1 MTDVD
6 VICRQISKTLN
17 EDFSF
22 VKNVV
27 TSQFLFIA
35 NVMKDDDDTKD
46 ILINKLVRFKL
57 KDRFKKNKE
66 RDYSPYEKDS

>member
-27 TSQFLFIA
+27 TSQFLFIT

-66 RDYSPYEKDS
+66 RNYSPYEKDS

>member
-6 VICRQISKTLN
+6 EICRQISKTLN

-22 VKNVV
+22 VKNIV
-27 TSQFLFIA
+27 TSQFLFIT

>member
-6 VICRQISKTLN
+6 GICRQISKTLN

-27 TSQFLFIA
+27 TSQFLFIT
-35 NVMKDDDDTKD
+35 NVMKDEDDTKD

>member
-6 VICRQISKTLN
+6 EICRQISKTLN

-27 TSQFLFIA
+27 TSQFLFIT

-66 RDYSPYEKDS
+66 RNYSPYEKDS

>member
-6 VICRQISKTLN
+6 EICRQISKTLN

-27 TSQFLFIA
+27 ASQFLFIT

-57 KDRFKKNKE
+57 KDRFNKNKE

>member
-6 VICRQISKTLN
+6 EICRQISKTLN

-27 TSQFLFIA
+27 ASQFLFIT

>member
-27 TSQFLFIA
+27 TSQFLFIT
-35 NVMKDDDDTKD
+35 NVMKDDDDTKV

-66 RDYSPYEKDS
+66 RDYSQYEKDS

>member
-1 MTDVD
+1 
-6 VICRQISKTLN
+6 
-17 EDFSF
+17 
-22 VKNVV
+22 
-27 TSQFLFIA
+27 
-35 NVMKDDDDTKD
+35 MKDGTDTQD

>member
-6 VICRQISKTLN
+6 GICRQISKTLN
-17 EDFSF
+17 EDFYF

-27 TSQFLFIA
+27 TSQFLFIT

>member
-1 MTDVD
+1 MTDID

-17 EDFSF
+17 EDLSF

-27 TSQFLFIA
+27 TSQFLFIT

-66 RDYSPYEKDS
+66 RNYSPYEKDS

>member
-1 MTDVD
+1 
-6 VICRQISKTLN
+6 
-17 EDFSF
+17 
-22 VKNVV
+22 
-27 TSQFLFIA
+27 
-35 NVMKDDDDTKD
+35 MKDDGDTKD

>member
-6 VICRQISKTLN
+6 VICRQISKKLN

-27 TSQFLFIA
+27 TSQFLFIT

>member
-6 VICRQISKTLN
+6 EICRQISKTLN

-27 TSQFLFIA
+27 TSQFLFIT

-66 RDYSPYEKDS
+66 KDYSPYEKDS

>member
-27 TSQFLFIA
+27 TSQFLFIT

>member
-6 VICRQISKTLN
+6 EICRQISKTLN

-35 NVMKDDDDTKD
+35 NVMKDNDDTKD

-66 RDYSPYEKDS
+66 RNYSPYEKDS

>member
-1 MTDVD
+1 MTDID

-27 TSQFLFIA
+27 TSQFLFIT

>member
-27 TSQFLFIA
+27 TSQFLFIT
-35 NVMKDDDDTKD
+35 NVMKDDDDIKD

>member
-1 MTDVD
+1 MTNVD
-6 VICRQISKTLN
+6 EICKQISKTLN

-27 TSQFLFIA
+27 TSQFLFIT

-66 RDYSPYEKDS
+66 RNYSPYEKDS

>member
-27 TSQFLFIA
+27 ASQFLFIT
-35 NVMKDDDDTKD
+35 NVMKDDNDTKD

>member
-6 VICRQISKTLN
+6 EICRQISKTLN

-22 VKNVV
+22 VKDVV
-27 TSQFLFIA
+27 TSQFLFISKL
-35 NVMKDDDDTKD
+35 MKDDDDTKD

>member
-6 VICRQISKTLN
+6 EICRQISKTLN

-27 TSQFLFIA
+27 TSQILFIT

>member
-27 TSQFLFIA
+27 ASQFLFIT

>member
-27 TSQFLFIA
+27 TSQFLFIT
-35 NVMKDDDDTKD
+35 NVMKDDNDTKD

-57 KDRFKKNKE
+57 KDRFKKDKE
-66 RDYSPYEKDS
+66 RNYSPYEKDS

>member
-22 VKNVV
+22 VKNIV
-27 TSQFLFIA
+27 TSQFLFIT

>member
-17 EDFSF
+17 EDLSF

-27 TSQFLFIA
+27 TSQFLFIT
-35 NVMKDDDDTKD
+35 NVMKDDNDTKD

>member
-27 TSQFLFIA
+27 TSQFLFIT
-35 NVMKDDDDTKD
+35 NVMKDDNDTKD

>member
-17 EDFSF
+17 EDLSF

-27 TSQFLFIA
+27 TSQFLFIT

>member
-6 VICRQISKTLN
+6 EICRQISKTLN

-27 TSQFLFIA
+27 ASQFLFIT
-35 NVMKDDDDTKD
+35 NVMKDDGDTKD

>member
-6 VICRQISKTLN
+6 EICRQISKTLN

-27 TSQFLFIA
+27 TSQFLFIT
-35 NVMKDDDDTKD
+35 NVMKDDNDTKD

>member
-6 VICRQISKTLN
+6 EICRQISKTLN

-27 TSQFLFIA
+27 ASQFLFIT

-57 KDRFKKNKE
+57 KDRFKKDKE
-66 RDYSPYEKDS
+66 RNYSPYEKDS

>member
-6 VICRQISKTLN
+6 EICRQISKTLN

-27 TSQFLFIA
+27 TSQFLFIT
-35 NVMKDDDDTKD
+35 NVMKDEDDTKD

>member
-6 VICRQISKTLN
+6 EICRQISKTLN

-27 TSQFLFIA
+27 TSQFLFIT

-66 RDYSPYEKDS
+66 RYYSPYEKDS

>member
-27 TSQFLFIA
+27 TSQFLFIT
-35 NVMKDDDDTKD
+35 NVMKDEDDTKD

>member
-27 TSQFLFIA
+27 SSQFLFIT